1 MEYIDK
7 LISDNH
13 LQESLIE
20 CDNHN
25 FINFRELLEKISST
39 STSFTRVL
47 LCCNWC
53 SNEEICNL
61 WNKMSKSDNFTWNNI
76 KIVASEP
83 CDFYCVINKPPDNV
97 KYDPTK
103 TIILRMEP
111 YMDKKSYL
119 WGEEWSVPSKDIF
132 KYIGFH
138 DTNLN
143 TFEWHLSKTYNQL
156 TTEEIIKDDQNI
168 LSTVLSDK
176 YADPGHIKRIDF
188 VKFLESKNM
197 EVHVYGSNKFSWIN
211 YKGSLPPHQK
221 DDAMFPYKYTFNV
234 ENHSIKNYCTEKL
247 IDGILSETLVF
258 YSGCYNIK
266 EYIDERAYVYLELID
281 FEKDYETIKKAI
293 SEDWWSQRLPY
304 IKEAKTKILNEYQF
318 FPKLEKIINNIFV

>member
-1 MEYIDK
+1 MEHIDK
-7 LISDNH
+7 LISQNNFQDA
-13 LQESLIE
+13 LKE
-20 CDNHN
+20 CDKNN
-25 FINFRELLEKISST
+25 FSNFKEILEKIIPDKCN
-39 STSFTRVL
+39 FVKVL

-61 WNKMSKSDNFTWNNI
+61 WKKMSKDNNLTWNNI
-76 KIVASEP
+76 KIVSSEP
-83 CDFYCVINKPPDNV
+83 CDFYCIVNKPPDNL
-97 KYDPTK
+97 KYDPK
-103 TIILRMEP
+103 RSIILRMEP
-111 YMDKKSYL
+111 DMEKKKYI
-119 WGEEWSVPSKDIF
+119 WREWSNPSKDTF
-132 KYIGFH
+132 KYICYH
-138 DTNLN
+138 NNNLN

-156 TTEEIIKDDQNI
+156 LNDEIIKEHDNI

-176 YADPGHIKRIDF
+176 YSDPGHIKRIDF

-197 EVHVYGSNKFSWIN
+197 EVHVFGGNKFSWVN

-221 DDAMFPYKYTFNV
+221 DNAMFPYKYSFNV

-266 EYIDERAYVYLELID
+266 EYIDERSYVYLELID

-304 IKEAKTKILNEYQF
+304 IKESKNKILNEYQF
-318 FPKLEKIINNIFV
+318 YPKIEKIINMFV